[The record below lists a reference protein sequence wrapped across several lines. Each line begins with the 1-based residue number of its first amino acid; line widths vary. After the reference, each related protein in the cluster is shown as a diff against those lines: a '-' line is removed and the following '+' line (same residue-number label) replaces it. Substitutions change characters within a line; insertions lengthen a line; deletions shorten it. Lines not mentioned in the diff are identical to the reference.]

1 MNPRLAS
8 LIAAPYLLLACG
20 DAAPNDS
27 STSGGAGAG
36 GGAGSS
42 AGSAGNAAGAA
53 GSSTAGAGAGSTAG
67 TSGGG
72 SGMSATG
79 GAGAT
84 GGVGAIGGAAGGRG
98 GNGGNGGAGAS
109 GGSSGGG
116 GMTGTGGG
124 GSGGEQSEELKKFS
138 FFLTSVGSMK
148 ALAQK
153 FGVGDQGFGG
163 DLRYGEATGLAGA
176 DKICREIAELGM
188 PGAGAKEWHAF
199 LSATAGGAGGGPIHA
214 KDRIGAGPWY
224 DALGRLVAANLPDL
238 IGSNRPKGA
247 DPLIINDLPNEFGI
261 PNHTDGAPG
270 CSGNSCPD
278 NHQVLTGT
286 NCKGLLYTGGGQVGG
301 QNEITSDCTGA
312 NPPMNT
318 PNPEYTCSD
327 WTSKAPAGKPWCGH
341 SWPRQGSGLSWM
353 SAARD
358 GGCAPCIDVTEN
370 GGVDAMC
377 VGSAGGYGGIYC
389 FAINTP

>member
-1 MNPRLAS
+1 MNHRLAS
-8 LIAAPYLLLACG
+8 LIAAPYLLFACS
-20 DAAPNDS
+20 DSAPDDPNA
-27 STSGGAGAG
+27 SGAAGA

-42 AGSAGNAAGAA
+42 AASAGATAMPAGGSAAGGASGAA
-53 GSSTAGAGAGSTAG
+53 NPMA
-67 TSGGG
+67 GGG
-72 SGMSATG
+72 SGMSAAGRG
-79 GAGAT
+79 GAGGGGTT
-84 GGVGAIGGAAGGRG
+84 GSAAGGSSGRG
-98 GNGGNGGAGAS
+98 GANGGA
-109 GGSSGGG
+109 SGGG
-116 GMTGTGGG
+116 GMAGAGGNG
-124 GSGGEQSEELKKFS
+124 GDGGEQSEELKKFS
-138 FFLTSVGSMK
+138 FFLTSSGSMK

-176 DKICREIAELGM
+176 DKICREVAELGM

-199 LSATAGGAGGGPIHA
+199 LSATAGGAGGAPIHA

-224 DALGRLVAANLPDL
+224 DALGRLLAANLPDL

-247 DPLIINDLPNEFGI
+247 DPLIVNDLPNEFGI
-261 PNHTDGAPG
+261 PNHSDGAPG
-270 CSGNSCPD
+270 CSGSSCPD
-278 NHQVLTGT
+278 NHQVMTGT
-286 NCKGLLYTGGGQVGG
+286 NCKGMLYTGGGQVQG

-312 NPPMNT
+312 NPPMNA
-318 PNPEYTCSD
+318 PKPEYTCND
-327 WTSKAPAGKPWCGH
+327 WTSKAPEGKPWCGH

-358 GGCAPCIDVTEN
+358 GGCAPCIDVSEAG

-389 FAINTP
+389 FAINKP

>member
-8 LIAAPYLLLACG
+8 LITTSCLLLACG
-20 DAAPNDS
+20 DETPNDPPAN
-27 STSGGAGAG
+27 GGAGAG
-36 GGAGSS
+36 GIAGGAGSNAPP
-42 AGSAGNAAGAA
+42 AGGSSVGSGGAA
-53 GSSTAGAGAGSTAG
+53 NMTA
-67 TSGGG
+67 GGG
-72 SGMSATG
+72 SGMGAAG
-79 GAGAT
+79 RAGASA
-84 GGVGAIGGAAGGRG
+84 GMGASGSAAGGRG
-98 GNGGNGGAGAS
+98 GNGGGGAS
-109 GGSSGGG
+109 GGGSGGG
-116 GMTGTGGG
+116 GMTGMGGG
-124 GSGGEQSEELKKFS
+124 GSGGEQSEELMKFS
-138 FFLTSVGSMK
+138 FFVTSVGSMK
-148 ALAQK
+148 SLAQK

-188 PGAGAKEWHAF
+188 PGAGAKQWRAF
-199 LSATAGGAGGGPIHA
+199 LSATAGGPGGGPIHA
-214 KDRIGAGPWY
+214 KDRIGNGPWH

-261 PNHTDGAPG
+261 PNHSDGAPG
-270 CSGNSCPD
+270 CSGNACPD

-286 NCKGLLYTGGGQVGG
+286 NCKGMLYTGGGQVGG
-301 QNEITSDCTGA
+301 QNEITPDCT
-312 NPPMNT
+312 NVTPPMNT
-318 PNPEYTCSD
+318 PNPEYTCND
-327 WTSKAPAGKPWCGH
+327 WSSKAPAGKPWCGH

-358 GGCAPCIDVTEN
+358 GGCAPCIDTMEN

-389 FAINTP
+389 FAINAP